1 MGKLIVGL
9 GNPGEAYTNTRHN
22 IGFKIINSLA
32 KKNNISLDKKQFNGE
47 FGVFMLNGEKIVI
60 ARPLTYMNLSGD
72 FVSSFVDYYNVRIE
86 DIIIIYDD
94 VDTKVGEIRLKTS
107 GSSGGQ
113 NGMKDI
119 INKLGTNN
127 IKRIK
132 VGIGPKNPKMSLS
145 NFVLS
150 NFNKDEIEKLAV
162 VINNVCKIC
171 QMINEYEFS
180 NLEFHVLRG
189 KK

>member
-9 GNPGEAYTNTRHN
+9 GNPGETYVNTRHN

-32 KKNNISLDKKQFNGE
+32 KKNNIQLDKKQFNGE

-60 ARPLTYMNLSGD
+60 ARPLTFMNLSGD
-72 FVSSFVDYYNVRIE
+72 FVKSFVDYYNV
-86 DIIIIYDD
+86 DINDVIIIYDD
-94 VDTKVGEIRLKTS
+94 VDARIGEIKLKTS

-119 INKLGTNN
+119 INKLGTEN

-132 VGIGPKNPKMSLS
+132 VGVGPRNPKIPLA

-150 NFNKDEIEKLAV
+150 NFNKQEIDKLAV
-162 VINNVCKIC
+162 VINQVCKIC
-171 QMINEYEFS
+171 NLINAHEFS
-180 NLEFHVLRG
+180 NLEFHALRKG
-189 KK
+189 K